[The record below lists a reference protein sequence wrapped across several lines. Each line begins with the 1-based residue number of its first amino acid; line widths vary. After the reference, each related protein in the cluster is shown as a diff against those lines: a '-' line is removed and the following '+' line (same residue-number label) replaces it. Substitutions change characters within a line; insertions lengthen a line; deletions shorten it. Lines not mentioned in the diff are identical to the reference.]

1 MIKLPPFYFFSCSL
15 PSSLQHQTMDTQT
28 NPNESLTHEEPLQAK
43 RKPIAD
49 SIKKKRKLKELQ
61 RLNND
66 QLSSSDDDLSDIDSS
81 LVPSGTTTAKL
92 KKMHHKKNKATA
104 AKKEMSMSD
113 KYKLAK
119 AQLQYIARENEMLC
133 DEWASTEKILK
144 KLKTERKVLL
154 DALVKKRYRDEE

>member
-1 MIKLPPFYFFSCSL
+1 MINGQNSFPFLLFFLVTKSI
-15 PSSLQHQTMDTQT
+15 METQT
-28 NPNESLTHEEPLQAK
+28 KNNDSFEHQEPLQSK
-43 RKPIAD
+43 RKPIPE

-81 LVPSGTTTAKL
+81 LITGDTATAKL

-133 DEWASTEKILK
+133 DEWASTEKTLK

>member
-1 MIKLPPFYFFSCSL
+1 
-15 PSSLQHQTMDTQT
+15 MDTQT
-28 NPNESLTHEEPLQAK
+28 KPTDNFIHEEPLQTK
-43 RKPIAD
+43 RKPIAE

-61 RLNND
+61 HLNND

-81 LVPSGTTTAKL
+81 LMPSDTTTAKL

-104 AKKEMSMSD
+104 AKKEMSISD

-119 AQLQYIARENEMLC
+119 AQLQENEMLC

-154 DALVKKRYRDEE
+154 DALVKRRYRDEE

>member
-1 MIKLPPFYFFSCSL
+1 
-15 PSSLQHQTMDTQT
+15 MDTQT
-28 NPNESLTHEEPLQAK
+28 KPTDNFIHEEPLQIK
-43 RKPIAD
+43 RKPIAE

-61 RLNND
+61 QLNND
-66 QLSSSDDDLSDIDSS
+66 QLSSSDDDLSDIEVS
-81 LVPSGTTTAKL
+81 LMPGDTTTAKL

-119 AQLQYIARENEMLC
+119 AQLQYISRENEMLC

>member
-1 MIKLPPFYFFSCSL
+1 MDI
-15 PSSLQHQTMDTQT
+15 QTKPTTD
-28 NPNESLTHEEPLQAK
+28 NFIHEEPLQAK
-43 RKPIAD
+43 RKPIAE

-61 RLNND
+61 HLNND

-81 LVPSGTTTAKL
+81 LMPSDTTTAKL

-104 AKKEMSMSD
+104 AAKKEMSISD

-154 DALVKKRYRDEE
+154 DALVKKRYRDEAES